1 MRLLRRRVAAA
12 GVLLVAAMPVAA
24 QEAGGGESDS
34 RAQALVEDL
43 RRAVVQAERSGAA
56 TPAFIKELR
65 ALIARYDAPYAQL
78 VVRDTFQDGAY
89 RSDPRWVVVS
99 GQWQAVAGS
108 VVSPPTGPALA
119 PPDRPPDDAER
130 LQEQLGAVTRL
141 VERLRGRAASGNG
154 EGDGPPPTIPPPAP
168 HGGGAKGAA
177 PALLALPVHVPP
189 IFRLT
194 ARVTL
199 EDDPERHDAGLS
211 VRDGAGET
219 GYRVRLGSFA
229 SRSRVELERLTDRG
243 PRTLG
248 SEVLDDSLAGGPVH
262 SIALERNQDGR
273 LIVRV
278 NGVAVVS
285 VEERR
290 EPARL
295 EHVMLERMAGRLI
308 VSQVEVWTAV
318 P

>member
-1 MRLLRRRVAAA
+1 MRLMHRYVAAA
-12 GVLLVAAMPVAA
+12 GLLLAAAMPVAA
-24 QEAGGGESDS
+24 QEPAVGDPDP

-43 RRAVVQAERSGAA
+43 RRAVLQAERSGAA
-56 TPAFIKELR
+56 TAAFIEELR

-141 VERLRGRAASGNG
+141 VERLRGRATSADG
-154 EGDGPPPTIPPPAP
+154 EKDAPPPTIPAP
-168 HGGGAKGAA
+168 VPQAGAESA
-177 PALLALPVHVPP
+177 PSAMLALPVHVPP
-189 IFRLT
+189 VFRLT

-211 VRDGAGET
+211 VRDGEGET

-262 SIALERNQDGR
+262 SIALERDQDGR
-273 LIVRV
+273 LTVRV
-278 NGVAVVS
+278 NDVAVVS
-285 VEERR
+285 VEERQ
-290 EPARL
+290 ESARL

-318 P
+318 R